1 MKTGTFILGF
11 LFLITSFFAIF
22 SVFYF
27 YFNIPE
33 IQINPKVSAER
44 QNHFQNFYDFDN
56 LLKKFF
62 KKKENIP
69 QKVIKPKEP
78 EFPVPELKA
87 IYFGKRKLA
96 LLRFETPEKKLEDLW
111 IREGEKKYGWKLK
124 KVSPFFVVLSAKD
137 REVKLELFKKG
148 EKKRNPGFS
157 KQSPV
162 IKKEK
167 GGIFVVSK
175 ETLSQLTSNIGR
187 LFSQIG
193 LRPYFY
199 RGRIEGMQIVYL
211 DPNSIF
217 TKAGLRRG
225 DIILTINNVPIKTTE
240 DTYRI
245 FESLETSPRIEVKIK
260 RGNRI
265 ITLRAEVR

>member
-1 MKTGTFILGF
+1 M
-11 LFLITSFFAIF
+11 
-22 SVFYF
+22 
-27 YFNIPE
+27 
-33 IQINPKVSAER
+33 
-44 QNHFQNFYDFDN
+44 
-56 LLKKFF
+56 
-62 KKKENIP
+62 
-69 QKVIKPKEP
+69 
-78 EFPVPELKA
+78 
-87 IYFGKRKLA
+87 
-96 LLRFETPEKKLEDLW
+96 
-111 IREGEKKYGWKLK
+111 
-124 KVSPFFVVLSAKD
+124 LSAKD